1 METFGTRAQV
11 FHGTA
16 LKTTGGLTQSDLVQ
30 DKYGKIVSIAARK
43 SALKRMKREGKK
55 ALVKVFKP
63 KKSILGVDIILIHE
77 QLRYA
82 FVHKVYVPRLR
93 IFHRVLLLRYL

>member
-30 DKYGKIVSIAARK
+30 DKYGTIVSIAARK

-63 KKSILGVDIILIHE
+63 KKSGFKLQPKEGTKSYEKKIKKML
-77 QLRYA
+77 
-82 FVHKVYVPRLR
+82 
-93 IFHRVLLLRYL
+93 